1 MCAWTQKRIRNRSEI
16 MELNVLNIEG
26 KETGRK
32 VKLNAAVF
40 GIEPNDHAIYL
51 DVKSHLANKRQ
62 GTHKAKER
70 AEIAGSTRKIKK
82 QKGTGTA
89 RAGSIKNP
97 LFKGGGRVFGPT
109 PRDYSQKVN
118 KKVKR
123 LARKSALS
131 IKAKQKAI
139 IVLED
144 FQMDKPHT
152 KDYLKMLAAL
162 GLADKKSM
170 LVLGDLN
177 KNVYLSSRNLKNSKV
192 ITNSEL
198 NTYGISNANHL
209 IISEG
214 AIAELESIL
223 NR

>member
-1 MCAWTQKRIRNRSEI
+1 MRSRAQKCIRNRSEI
-16 MELNVLNIEG
+16 MELNVLNIKG

-40 GIEPNDHAIYL
+40 AIESNDHAIYL

-70 AEIAGSTRKIKK
+70 AEIVGSTRKIKK

-139 IVLED
+139 VVLED

-162 GLADKKSM
+162 GLSDKKSM

-192 ITNSEL
+192 VTNSEL